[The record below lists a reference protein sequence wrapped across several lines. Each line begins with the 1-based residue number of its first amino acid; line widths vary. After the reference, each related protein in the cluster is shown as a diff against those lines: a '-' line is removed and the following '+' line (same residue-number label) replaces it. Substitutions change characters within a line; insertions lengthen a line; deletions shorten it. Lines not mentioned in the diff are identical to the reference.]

1 MYLNHLNNFILVS
14 YVLGNVLYC
23 SHNTLQFDMHFF
35 KFSVIYVLCVQQ
47 KINFEFSHF
56 LLRAVS
62 TELFLMSGAIT
73 LQAIK
78 LLFYI
83 IQVFIDLSMIFS
95 LYNTFI
101 SMQDD
106 KNQYIQYT
114 QFTNQVIIPFTL
126 KRFLKLWCIL
136 GKSKKIP

>member
-1 MYLNHLNNFILVS
+1 
-14 YVLGNVLYC
+14 
-23 SHNTLQFDMHFF
+23 
-35 KFSVIYVLCVQQ
+35 
-47 KINFEFSHF
+47 
-56 LLRAVS
+56 
-62 TELFLMSGAIT
+62 MSGAIT